1 VGSTSIQLPPHPA
14 PLAWEVSPV
23 SWAITAGALQVTAG
37 PRTDMFVS
45 PSGEAPTLNAPRL
58 LGPIA
63 GDFQLSARV
72 TVDFQGTYDAG
83 VLLVWSNE
91 QSWAKLCFEY
101 SPQRDPMIVSVVTRV
116 TSDDA
121 NSFVVAGNTAWL
133 RVSRLGA
140 SALAFHASADG
151 ATWSLIRHFGLL
163 MGDAP
168 LVGFEAQSPVG
179 EGCGVRFEDIR
190 YSPTRLGELRSGE

>member
-121 NSFVVAGNTAWL
+121 NSFVV
-133 RVSRLGA
+133 
-140 SALAFHASADG
+140 
-151 ATWSLIRHFGLL
+151 GLL